1 MTTLAEA
8 YCNIT
13 TDLLRISDLEAYDR
27 KKKVTNWE
35 THSGN
40 VYRAGSVG
48 YVSMLY
54 RNDEELGAAQA
65 NLAAVDA
72 ADEWY
77 FDSALDRVYYYD
89 STTDPNKYN
98 MEAGEDWATLKQ
110 RVVDE
115 KAEFIRSY
123 YQRPI
128 YSLKGVN
135 TQSASG
141 RDWDNILIHCNAV
154 LAVADL
160 IRDKNPAKADAL
172 ELSILSEEPI
182 GGTGHPG
189 LLVMLKRGDIALQH
203 EGGTPVKI
211 EEKSVDAA
219 TTGAMLDVIGSPTV
233 NFDAIKVWISTAG
246 TFAAGTTST
255 VEYSSKVRDS
265 TGLQMSLVKD
275 GEIIHG
281 GYQEIGRGLQ
291 TRFAEGVYTA
301 DDEWRVT
308 LSGLREENP
317 AVKSISMV
325 RF

>member
-1 MTTLAEA
+1 MSTLAEA

-13 TDLLRISDLEAYDR
+13 TDLLRISDLESYDR
-27 KKKVTNWE
+27 KKKITNWE
-35 THSGN
+35 THSGS

-48 YVSMLY
+48 YVSQLY
-54 RNDEELGAAQA
+54 RNDEELGAAEA

-89 STTDPNKYN
+89 ATTDPNEYN

-115 KAEFIRSY
+115 KAEFIRAY

-135 TQSASG
+135 TQSASS
-141 RDWDNILIHCNAV
+141 RSWDNILIHCNAV

-160 IRDKNPAKADAL
+160 IRDKNPAEANAL
-172 ELSILSEEPI
+172 EMSILSELPI
-182 GGTGHPG
+182 DETGHPG

-203 EGGTPVKI
+203 EGGSAIKI
-211 EEKSVDAA
+211 EEKTVDAA
-219 TTGAMLDVIGSPTV
+219 TTGGMLDVIGKPTI

-246 TFAAGTTST
+246 TFTAGTTST
-255 VEYSSKVRDS
+255 VKYSSNVRDS
-265 TGLQMSLVKD
+265 TGLQMSSVKD

-291 TRFAEGVYTA
+291 TRFAEGVYTLN
-301 DDEWRVT
+301 DEWRVS
-308 LSGLREENP
+308 LSGLRPENP
-317 AVKSISMV
+317 KIKSMQMV